1 MGKSSLMNF
10 LSSPDEQ
17 VKGRFPISDAA
28 DPCTKG
34 ILMYIYEKNV
44 DEAVL
49 FLDCEV
55 IILSFKA
62 RVKYCNSFFTI
73 GP

>member
-1 MGKSSLMNF
+1 MNF

-17 VKGRFPISDAA
+17 VSERFPISDAA

-34 ILMYIYEKNV
+34 ILMFIYEKND

-55 IILSFKA
+55 IILSFILIA
-62 RVKYCNSFFTI
+62 NN
-73 GP
+73 

>member
-17 VKGRFPISDAA
+17 VSERFPISDAA

-34 ILMYIYEKNV
+34 ILMLIYEKND

-55 IILSFKA
+55 IILSFKV
-62 RVKYCNSFFTI
+62 RVNN
-73 GP
+73 

>member
-1 MGKSSLMNF
+1 MNF

-17 VKGRFPISDAA
+17 VRESFPISDAA

-34 ILMYIYEKNV
+34 ILMLIYEKND

-55 IILSFKA
+55 TILSL
-62 RVKYCNSFFTI
+62 VK
-73 GP
+73 